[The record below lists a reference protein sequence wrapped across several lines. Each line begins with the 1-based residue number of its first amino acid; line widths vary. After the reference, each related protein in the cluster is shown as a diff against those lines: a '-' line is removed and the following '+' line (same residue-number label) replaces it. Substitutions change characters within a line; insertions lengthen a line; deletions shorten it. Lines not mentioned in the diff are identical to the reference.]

1 MKFTFRFLI
10 VLFSIILADFII
22 ASGNNFSFTPQKP
35 KPGEAIVIN
44 YNPAGTELE
53 NSTAIKMVA
62 YFYGKDLKTAEE
74 YDLSKKQNSWTGK
87 ITTSDSTCGV
97 VVLFY
102 SGEEKDNNQK
112 NGYII
117 NFFDKTGKT
126 VPGSK
131 AGLASGYYDWFYYL
145 GIEADPQKAHD
156 LFQEEFS
163 NYPESKKEYLQYY
176 LFSINQTQQGN
187 AKDTI
192 INELKKIESL
202 PHLDENNLETLVY
215 WYDRLKVEGKS
226 QPFKDKLLQ
235 LYPNSQYAQSQKFIE
250 YKSRQDADEKIKS
263 FNEFLGKFGSNR
275 YSDYMQGDIIRTILG
290 NGDFIKVKDFV
301 EGLKDPRV
309 SSLNNVS
316 WGIFSQSG
324 DLNAAEMFAKKGV
337 ELAQKE
343 LDNPNEKKPVA
354 QTQKEWDDTRKSSLG
369 TILDTYGAILI
380 KQGKKDE
387 ALNALSKSVELTNRT
402 QNIINQRYAELLVDL
417 GQHEKAQK
425 EIEIYIVS
433 GKSKPEMKDLLKQAF
448 EKSKGTVDGF
458 EKYYSEIDLK
468 AKENAI
474 KKLKKEMIDEPAP
487 QFTLSDLNGNQV
499 SVSDFKGKIVIVDFW
514 ATWCGPCLSSFPGMK
529 QALEKFGSDGSVEF
543 LFVNAWENVDNKK
556 QNAAEF
562 IQKNNYPFHVL
573 VDENNEAISNFKVS
587 GIPTKFF
594 IDKNGNIRYKSIGFE
609 NTEEMLNEI
618 ELIISLLK

>member
-1 MKFTFRFLI
+1 
-10 VLFSIILADFII
+10 VLFTIISADVLF
-22 ASGNNFSFTPQKP
+22 ANGENFSFNPQKP
-35 KPGEAIVIN
+35 KPGEAIMIN
-44 YNPAGTELE
+44 YDPAGTELE
-53 NSTAIKMVA
+53 NSIAIKMVA
-62 YFYGKDLKTAEE
+62 YFYGKDLKNAVE

-87 ITTSDSTCGV
+87 IATSDSTCGV

-102 SGEEKDNNQK
+102 SGEEKDNNKK

-117 NFFDKTGKT
+117 NFFDKAGKT
-126 VPGSK
+126 VQGSK

-163 NYPESKKEYLQYY
+163 NYPESKKDYLQYY
-176 LFSINQTQQGN
+176 LFSINQTQQEN

-192 INELKKIESL
+192 LNELKNIESL
-202 PHLDENNLETLVY
+202 PNLNENNLETLVY

-226 QPFKDKLLQ
+226 QTFKDKLLQ
-235 LYPNSQYAQSQKFIE
+235 LYPTSQYAQSQKFIE
-250 YKSRQDADEKIKS
+250 YKSRQDVDGKIKS
-263 FNEFLGKFGSNR
+263 FNEFLEKFGANR
-275 YSDYMQGDIIRTILG
+275 YSDYMQGDIIRTILSD
-290 NGDFIKVKDFV
+290 GDFLKVKNFV
-301 EGLKDPRV
+301 EGLKEPSI

-316 WGIFSQSG
+316 WGIFSQGG
-324 DLNAAEMFAKKGV
+324 DLNVAETFAKQGV

-343 LDNPNEKKPVA
+343 LDNPKEKKPIA

-417 GQHEKAQK
+417 GQYEQAQK
-425 EIEIYIVS
+425 ELEIYIVS

-448 EKSKGTVDGF
+448 EKSKGTADGF
-458 EKYYSEIDLK
+458 EKYYSGIDLK
-468 AKENAI
+468 AKENAVTKI
-474 KKLKKEMIDEPAP
+474 KKEMSNEPAP
-487 QFTLSDLNGNQV
+487 QFTLSDLNGNKV
-499 SVSDFKGKIVIVDFW
+499 SLSDFKGKIVVVDFW
-514 ATWCGPCLSSFPGMK
+514 ATWCGPCVSSFPGMK
-529 QALEKFGSDGSVEF
+529 QALEKFGGDGNVEF

-556 QNAAEF
+556 QNALEF

-609 NTEEMLNEI
+609 NTETMIDEI
-618 ELIISLLK
+618 GLVISLLK